1 MPKNKTKTAAAKR
14 MRFTGTGKIRVAGCG
29 MRHHLEHKS
38 AHKRRMLSR
47 DSILPAADHKKMS
60 GLLGR

>member
-38 AHKRRMLSR
+38 SKTRRALSR
-47 DSILPAADHKKMS
+47 DSILPRNDHKKMS
-60 GLLGR
+60 HLLGR